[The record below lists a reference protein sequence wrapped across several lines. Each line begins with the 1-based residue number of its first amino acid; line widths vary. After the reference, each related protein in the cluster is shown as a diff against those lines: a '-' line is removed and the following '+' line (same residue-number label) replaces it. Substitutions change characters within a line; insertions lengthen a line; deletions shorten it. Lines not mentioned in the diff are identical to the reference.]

1 MIDDERRRAAD
12 KEIRES
18 ERGTILVTVLILL
31 MIVSLMGIMATNIA
45 TVDLQ
50 ITGNT
55 KRTTAALEGAEG
67 GSAVATSVIE
77 NTMENKALTPGA
89 TTAVIT
95 SLDTANLDE
104 EIRGGVAYDMDD
116 PQASPDLAM
125 ADLGQVA
132 VNVDIDW
139 MYTDLVAGG
148 AAAMAMG
155 YDGVGGGA
163 GGGGSGALYQ
173 IRSQGTR

>member
-1 MIDDERRRAAD
+1 MIDGEKRQAD
-12 KEIRES
+12 REIRES
-18 ERGTILVTVLILL
+18 ERGMILVTVLILL

-55 KRTTAALEGAEG
+55 KRTTAALEGADG
-67 GSAVATSVIE
+67 GGAVATSVIE
-77 NTMENKALTPGA
+77 NTITDATLTPGA
-89 TTAVIT
+89 PTAVIT

-104 EIRGGVAYDMDD
+104 EIRGGVAYDADD

-125 ADLGQVA
+125 SDLGQVA
-132 VNVDIDW
+132 VSVDIDQ
-139 MYTDLVAGG
+139 MYAYLVAGG
-148 AAAMAMG
+148 AAQFAMG
-155 YDGVGGGA
+155 YDGVGAGA
-163 GGGGSGALYQ
+163 GGGGSGLLYQ